1 VINIKKISEGPTLFW
16 LLDLYIPQYQIAMGS
31 VDFKGHILAT
41 SKQVWNFI
49 TTHEKE
55 EETFM
60 RSCLIGPSVLYGY
73 TSRGTQKVKIL
84 SGVIFDSTELRPDKP
99 IPLLD
104 TINPIIIDPMATS
117 EEEENDYQSAS
128 QLMGYFAKKTFEDTS
143 GIDMARKYLRGRHKD
158 KYNIFMNG
166 IVSGVYRFPERL
178 PILEVSQRKL
188 IKLDKKNL
196 AQYIIVELNPIFD
209 QDLDSLSQ
217 YIEVYDNT
225 VEYML
230 SAKEHYFF
238 L

>member
-1 VINIKKISEGPTLFW
+1 VIKSNEDPTLFW

-73 TSRGTQKVKIL
+73 TSRGIRKVKTL

-99 IPLLD
+99 IPVLD
-104 TINPIIIDPMATS
+104 TINPIVIDPMATS
-117 EEEENDYQSAS
+117 EEENDYQSPS
-128 QLMGYFAKKTFEDTS
+128 KLMGYFAKKTFENTS
-143 GIDMARKYLRGRHKD
+143 GIDMARTYLGGRHKD
-158 KYNIFMNG
+158 KYNIFVND
-166 IVSGVYRFPERL
+166 IESGVYRFPERL
-178 PILEVSQRKL
+178 PILEISQKKL
-188 IKLDKKNL
+188 INLDKRNL
-196 AQYIIVELNPIFD
+196 AQYIIVELNPVFNPN
-209 QDLDSLSQ
+209 LDTFSQ
-217 YIEVYDNT
+217 FVEVYNT
-225 VEYML
+225 TLEYML
-230 SAKEHYFF
+230 SAKEYYFF